1 MALSEYYGMFAAI
14 GGAVCFGL
22 GNVIIKWQG
31 EKMKP
36 YAVNAIRLI
45 FSALVYLIILAAT
58 GVLVSTFSFDW
69 KTALLLTGGSF
80 ITLIFGDTIFF
91 FSQQLIG
98 LSRAYPI
105 AVSYPLLTYII
116 SMIIGDEQ
124 FDYFK
129 MLGVVLVII
138 GVYLIA
144 SSTSSKKE
152 EIVKDKGEEIAND
165 TNRLVEQVE
174 QIVNT
179 KSELERKSKVLIIL
193 GVVGAIVT
201 AISWTLGTIMMS
213 RALVNVSDNIL
224 DKLQANA
231 YRIFCIAPIA
241 SLVFYIGDYGHQ
253 KSEFSWKGFLLII
266 VAGIIGCTAGSLFY
280 LLALSY
286 LPASTT
292 AAITASSPLIATP
305 LSIIFLK
312 EKFSWKLII
321 GTIITIGGIWL
332 ILYFAI

>member
-1 MALSEYYGMFAAI
+1 MVLTEYYGMFAAI
-14 GGAVCFGL
+14 GGAICFGL

-31 EKMKP
+31 GRIKP
-36 YAVNAIRLI
+36 FAINAIRLI
-45 FSALVYLIILAAT
+45 FSSIVYVIILAAT

-69 KTALLLTGGSF
+69 KTALLLSGGS
-80 ITLIFGDTIFF
+80 LIAVLFGDTIFF

-116 SMIIGDEQ
+116 SMIIGDES
-124 FDYFK
+124 FDYIK
-129 MLGVVLVII
+129 MIGVVVVII

-144 SSTSSKKE
+144 SSTNSKKE
-152 EIVKDKGEEIAND
+152 EIITEKND
-165 TNRLVEQVE
+165 SNGTDINRLEE
-174 QIVNT
+174 QIDQVVNT
-179 KSELERKSKVLIIL
+179 KAELERKSRLLIIL
-193 GVVGAIVT
+193 GILGAVVT
-201 AISWTLGTIMMS
+201 AISWAFGTIMMA

-241 SLVFYIGDYGHQ
+241 TIVFYVGNHGNQ
-253 KSEFSWKGFLLII
+253 KSEFSWKGILFVIL
-266 VAGIIGCTAGSLFY
+266 AGIIGNTAGSLLY
-280 LLALSY
+280 LLAVSY

-312 EKFSWKLII
+312 ERFSWKLVI
-321 GTIITIGGIWL
+321 GTVLTLGGIWL
-332 ILYFAI
+332 ILYFA

>member
-1 MALSEYYGMFAAI
+1 MAFSDYYGMFAAI
-14 GGAVCFGL
+14 GGAICFGL

-31 EKMKP
+31 GKIKP
-36 YAVNAIRLI
+36 YAINAIRLI
-45 FSALVYLIILAAT
+45 FSSFVYLIILVAT

-69 KTALLLTGGSF
+69 KTALLLAGGS
-80 ITLIFGDTIFF
+80 LIAVLFGDTVFF

-116 SMIIGDEQ
+116 AMIIGDES
-124 FDYFK
+124 FDYIK
-129 MLGVVLVII
+129 MIGVVLVII

-144 SSTSSKKE
+144 SSTSKKE
-152 EIVKDKGEEIAND
+152 EIIKENIDGTETKD
-165 TNRLVEQVE
+165 NRLEE
-174 QIVNT
+174 QIDQVVNT
-179 KSELERKSKVLIIL
+179 KAELEKKSRLLIIL
-193 GVVGAIVT
+193 GIVGALIT
-201 AISWTLGTIMMS
+201 AISWALGTIMMS
-213 RALVNVSDNIL
+213 RALINVSDGIL

-241 SLVFYIGDYGHQ
+241 TIVFYVGNNGNQ
-253 KSEFSWKGFLLII
+253 KSEFSLKGILFII
-266 VAGIIGCTAGSLFY
+266 LAGIIGNTAGSLLY
-280 LLALSY
+280 LLAVSY

-321 GTIITIGGIWL
+321 GTVLTIGGIWL
-332 ILYFAI
+332 ILYFAL

>member
-31 EKMKP
+31 GKIKP
-36 YAVNAIRLI
+36 YAINAIRLV
-45 FSALVYLIILAAT
+45 FSALVYLIIIAAT

-69 KTALLLTGGSF
+69 KTALLLAGGS
-80 ITLIFGDTIFF
+80 LIAILFGDTIFF

-144 SSTSSKKE
+144 SSTSSKKG
-152 EIVKDKGEEIAND
+152 EIVKENGDDIAND
-165 TNRLVEQVE
+165 TNRLVEQE
-174 QIVNT
+174 KQIVNT
-179 KSELERKSKVLIIL
+179 K
-193 GVVGAIVT
+193 T
-201 AISWTLGTIMMS
+201 
-213 RALVNVSDNIL
+213 
-224 DKLQANA
+224 
-231 YRIFCIAPIA
+231 
-241 SLVFYIGDYGHQ
+241 
-253 KSEFSWKGFLLII
+253 
-266 VAGIIGCTAGSLFY
+266 
-280 LLALSY
+280 
-286 LPASTT
+286 
-292 AAITASSPLIATP
+292 
-305 LSIIFLK
+305 
-312 EKFSWKLII
+312 
-321 GTIITIGGIWL
+321 
-332 ILYFAI
+332 

>member
-1 MALSEYYGMFAAI
+1 MAFSDYYGMFAAI
-14 GGAVCFGL
+14 GGAICFGL

-31 EKMKP
+31 GKIKP
-36 YAVNAIRLI
+36 YAINAIRLI
-45 FSALVYLIILAAT
+45 FSSIVYLIILAAT

-69 KTALLLTGGSF
+69 KTALLLSGGS
-80 ITLIFGDTIFF
+80 LIAVLFGDTIFF

-116 SMIIGDEQ
+116 AMIIGDEQ
-124 FDYFK
+124 FDYINII
-129 MLGVVLVII
+129 GVVLVII

-144 SSTSSKKE
+144 SSTSKKE
-152 EIVKDKGEEIAND
+152 EIVKETIDGSETND
-165 TNRLVEQVE
+165 NRLEE
-174 QIVNT
+174 QIDQVVNT
-179 KSELERKSKVLIIL
+179 KDELAKKSRLLIIL
-193 GVVGAIVT
+193 GIVGAIIT

-213 RALVNVSDNIL
+213 RALVNVSDGIL
-224 DKLQANA
+224 VKLQANA

-241 SLVFYIGDYGHQ
+241 TIVFFVGDSGNQ
-253 KSEFSWKGFLLII
+253 KSEFSWKGVLFII
-266 VAGIIGCTAGSLFY
+266 LAGIIGNTAGSLLY
-280 LLALSY
+280 LLAVSY

-321 GTIITIGGIWL
+321 GTVLTIGGIWL
-332 ILYFAI
+332 ILYFTL